1 MNQHNHKQDEQ
12 GNVVPVEDVVEQ
24 EKVETEAG
32 EEVALAEEAPEE
44 QGEGNELDVLQTQL
58 AEAEAQRDEYL
69 DGWQRARAEFANYR
83 RREEQRRA
91 QIDQEIRAAV
101 IKRLLP
107 VLDDMER
114 AFQAVPADSLDSPW
128 VEGLTL
134 VGQKLQS
141 TLEKEG
147 LSAMSVEPGDRFDPS
162 FHEAVLCEPS
172 TEYAE
177 GQIIQVLQ
185 QGYRLGKSVLR
196 PALVRVSS
204 GQVEGTDE

>member
-69 DGWQRARAEFANYR
+69 DGWL
-83 RREEQRRA
+83 
-91 QIDQEIRAAV
+91 
-101 IKRLLP
+101 KRLLP